1 MLRVHNLVKPA
12 LDLDQVL
19 LMPSIEEL
27 HRIACEKGQDTYID
41 PASGYQVLTSHA
53 HLKRGVCC
61 GNRCRHCP
69 FGYINVPSERK

>member
-1 MLRVHNLVKPA
+1 MLKVHNFVKPE
-12 LDLDQVL
+12 LDLGQVL

-27 HRIACEKGQDTYID
+27 HRRACEKDQDTYID
-41 PASGYQVLTSHA
+41 PASGYQVLTSYA

-69 FGYINVPSERK
+69 FGYVNVPS

>member
-69 FGYINVPSERK
+69 FGYTNVPSERK